1 MQPINDANMELK
13 KYSDVQILQ
22 LLGLR
27 FKDYRLGLNLSQEDL
42 AKAAGV
48 SVSTLHKFETGTAT
62 NMNVTNLMSLLR
74 QVGLLERIDDLI
86 PEQPANPYLT
96 DKDRSRQRVSRKNN
110 G

>member
-1 MQPINDANMELK
+1 MELK

-22 LLGLR
+22 ILGLR
-27 FKDYRLGLNLSQEDL
+27 FKNYRLGLNLSQEEL

-62 NMNVTNLMSLLR
+62 NMNMTNLMALLR
-74 QVGLLERIDDLI
+74 QAGLLGRIDDLI
-86 PEQPANPYLT
+86 PEQPANPYIT

-110 G
+110 GQKY

>member
-1 MQPINDANMELK
+1 MINDVRMQLK
-13 KYSDVQILQ
+13 RYSDVQILQ

-27 FKDYRLGLNLSQEDL
+27 FKDYRLVLNLSQEEL

-62 NMNVTNLMSLLR
+62 NMNVTNLMALLR

-86 PEQPANPYLT
+86 PEQPANPYIT
-96 DKDRSRQRVSRKNN
+96 DKNRSRQRVSRKNN

>member
-1 MQPINDANMELK
+1 MELK

-27 FKDYRLGLNLSQEDL
+27 FKDYRLGLNLSQDNL

-62 NMNVTNLMSLLR
+62 NINVTNLMSLLR
-74 QVGLLERIDDLI
+74 QVGLLERIDNLI
-86 PEQPANPYLT
+86 PEQPFNPYIT
-96 DKDRSRQRVSRKNN
+96 DKARNRQRVSRKNN

>member
-1 MQPINDANMELK
+1 MELHEK
-13 KYSDVQILQ
+13 LQ
-22 LLGLR
+22 QLRKQKGLT
-27 FKDYRLGLNLSQEDL
+27 QEEL

-62 NMNVTNLMSLLR
+62 NMNVTNLMALLR
-74 QVGLLERIDDLI
+74 QVGLLGRIDDLI
-86 PEQPANPYLT
+86 PEQPTNPYIT